1 MTNVRRY
8 GLVAPAVLLAATALA
23 GLPMIARAAEVAPA
37 SASTGADGQPVL
49 DQILVTAE
57 RRKEKM
63 QNVPISIISL
73 SGDALQNSGYQS
85 LTNLQ
90 YTTPGLTY
98 DPTQGAAFQIRG
110 VGSTSFDF
118 SNAKSVNVVVDDVVM
133 DAQRDLGITGLVDI
147 ERVDVLMGPQGTL
160 FGKNST
166 SGVISI
172 TTVKPKLNDFSGKV
186 YASYGE
192 RNDRTVNGTINVPL
206 GQTAALRI
214 SAFDVGQDGKGRYVT
229 LNRNLGRVDEYGV
242 RGKLLWQPSDDLEV
256 ILAGEYTHHYD
267 TSVRTAVGGP
277 AGTSFAPSAAVTAAQ
292 IALGVTPGP
301 RNVDTADGFLGS
313 IVTVNKGGS
322 LHVAYKL
329 GDHTL
334 I

>member
-1 MTNVRRY
+1 
-8 GLVAPAVLLAATALA
+8 
-23 GLPMIARAAEVAPA
+23 LPVPLKPRPP
-37 SASTGADGQPVL
+37 ASTGADGQPVL

-192 RNDRTVNGTINVPL
+192 RNDRTINGTVNIPL
-206 GQTAALRI
+206 GHTAALRI

-229 LNRNLGRVDEYGV
+229 LNRNLGRVDEFGV
-242 RGKLLWQPSDDLEV
+242 RG
-256 ILAGEYTHHYD
+256 
-267 TSVRTAVGGP
+267 
-277 AGTSFAPSAAVTAAQ
+277 Q
-292 IALGVTPGP
+292 IAVA
-301 RNVDTADGFLGS
+301 ADR
-313 IVTVNKGGS
+313 
-322 LHVAYKL
+322 
-329 GDHTL
+329 
-334 I
+334 